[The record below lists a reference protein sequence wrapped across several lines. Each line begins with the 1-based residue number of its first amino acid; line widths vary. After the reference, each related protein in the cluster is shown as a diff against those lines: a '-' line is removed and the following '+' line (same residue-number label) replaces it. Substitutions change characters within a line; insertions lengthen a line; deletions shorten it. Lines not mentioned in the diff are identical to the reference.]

1 LRRQF
6 PTGVEFGGMPLG
18 SPTPR
23 IDTYPGEAAPHD
35 LLQRGRCFEG
45 PWIVAQ
51 HGADDPVIGSRR
63 VSHCNPCGLKTSF
76 GASQCRVS
84 SEF

>member
-1 LRRQF
+1 MRIASSTLLERELS
-6 PTGVEFGGMPLG
+6 PCALG
-18 SPTPR
+18 L
-23 IDTYPGEAAPHD
+23 YENCK
-35 LLQRGRCFEG
+35 RGDDEG
-45 PWIVAQ
+45 AQ